1 MALLFGSPLANE
13 MFFGWDCGTRLF
25 VMVFKTEDRES
36 RRAVSLT
43 GIEMWRQRL
52 FQTFIVLSGNV
63 QLFPPVLWSPC
74 APSHVVRE

>member
-1 MALLFGSPLANE
+1 
-13 MFFGWDCGTRLF
+13 
-25 VMVFKTEDRES
+25 MVFKTEDKES

-43 GIEMWRQRL
+43 GIEMWQQRL